1 MSLGDEGDGGQ
12 RGRRRKAGEVHSG
25 VICISSAIPVGG
37 WGEGIKSAKEP
48 KYYFPYTPHN
58 YRLFPA
64 YLFIFPC
71 TLRPRVEDII
81 LFAIYCFFPN

>member
-48 KYYFPYTPHN
+48 KYCSFLLYPHLLN
-58 YRLFPA
+58 LH
-64 YLFIFPC
+64 I
-71 TLRPRVEDII
+71 TLHT
-81 LFAIYCFFPN
+81 Y